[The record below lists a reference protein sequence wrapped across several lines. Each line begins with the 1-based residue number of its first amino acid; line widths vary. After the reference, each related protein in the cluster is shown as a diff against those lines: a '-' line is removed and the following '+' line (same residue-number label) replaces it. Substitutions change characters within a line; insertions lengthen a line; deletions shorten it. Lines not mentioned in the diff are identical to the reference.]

1 MSEYCKSDH
10 FFDHCSTFQNW
21 PYYGLDPLLKLS
33 HTKWEDFEPY
43 HTYFAGISDEAWRDE
58 QNGSKIH
65 GFSGDVLNMDVELS
79 RKLAERKQMEK
90 KVDGGGDI
98 IEVHRRLEEDVD
110 ESGNEQN
117 NVPDSNNVEKQELD
131 NEAIIAGETV
141 GDVDQHTHETEIM
154 KDNLPNF
161 DE

>member
-65 GFSGDVLNMDVELS
+65 GFSGDVLNIWMWS
-79 RKLAERKQMEK
+79 
-90 KVDGGGDI
+90 
-98 IEVHRRLEEDVD
+98 
-110 ESGNEQN
+110 
-117 NVPDSNNVEKQELD
+117 
-131 NEAIIAGETV
+131 
-141 GDVDQHTHETEIM
+141 
-154 KDNLPNF
+154 
-161 DE
+161 